1 MTNYFN
7 FDISKEASVFT
18 TAFYIVGYSDYL
30 KKLMR
35 DDPNVLPNYSSL
47 PVYVQDLD
55 MVNNKLEFKYHAY
68 YITVECNMINR
79 VEDEE
84 FIVKCWPVVYN
95 AGILATREK
104 SAKVKCWPV
113 VYNVGILK
121 TQEKSTKMNFGEYKT
136 FISMFETDTDYLY

>member
-7 FDISKEASVFT
+7 FDISKESSVFT
-18 TAFYIVGYSDYL
+18 TAFYIVGYSNYL

-35 DDPNVLPNYSSL
+35 YDPNVLSNYSSL

-55 MVNNKLEFKYHAY
+55 MVNNNLELKYPAF

-79 VEDEE
+79 EEDEE
-84 FIVKCWPVVYN
+84 FIVKCWPVVD
-95 AGILATREK
+95 
-104 SAKVKCWPV
+104 
-113 VYNVGILK
+113 NVGILT
-121 TQEKSTKMNFGEYKT
+121 TQENTTKMNFNEYKT

>member
-18 TAFYIVGYSDYL
+18 TTFYIVGYSNYL

-55 MVNNKLEFKYHAY
+55 MVNNKLELKYPAY
-68 YITVECNMINR
+68 YITVECDMINKE
-79 VEDEE
+79 EDEE
-84 FIVKCWPVVYN
+84 FIVKCWPVVD
-95 AGILATREK
+95 
-104 SAKVKCWPV
+104 
-113 VYNVGILK
+113 NVGILT
-121 TQEKSTKMNFGEYKT
+121 TQEKSTKMNSGEYKT
-136 FISMFETDTDYLY
+136 FISMFETDTDYTY

>member
-7 FDISKEASVFT
+7 FDIGKEASVFT
-18 TAFYIVGYSDYL
+18 TSFYIVGYSNYL

-55 MVNNKLEFKYHAY
+55 MVNNKLELKYPAY
-68 YITVECNMINR
+68 YITVECNMIDKE
-79 VEDEE
+79 EDEE

-95 AGILATREK
+95 AGILTTQEK
-104 SAKVKCWPV
+104 SAK
-113 VYNVGILK
+113 
-121 TQEKSTKMNFGEYKT
+121 MNFSEYKT
-136 FISMFETDTDYLY
+136 FISIFKTDTNYIY

>member
-7 FDISKEASVFT
+7 FDISEEASVFT

-47 PVYVQDLD
+47 PIYVQDLD
-55 MVNNKLEFKYHAY
+55 IVNNKLELKYPAY

-79 VEDEE
+79 EEDEE
-84 FIVKCWPVVYN
+84 FVVRCWPVMNNV
-95 AGILATREK
+95 GILAT
-104 SAKVKCWPV
+104 
-113 VYNVGILK
+113 
-121 TQEKSTKMNFGEYKT
+121 QEKTTKMNFYEYKT
-136 FISMFETDTDYLY
+136 FISMFETDTDYIS

>member
-18 TAFYIVGYSDYL
+18 TVFYIVGYSNYL

-47 PVYVQDLD
+47 PVYIKDLD
-55 MVNNKLEFKYHAY
+55 MVNNKLELKYPAY

-79 VEDEE
+79 EEDEE
-84 FIVKCWPVVYN
+84 FIVKCCPVMD
-95 AGILATREK
+95 
-104 SAKVKCWPV
+104 
-113 VYNVGILK
+113 NVGILT
-121 TQEKSTKMNFGEYKT
+121 TQEKSTKMNSNEYKT
-136 FISMFETDTDYLY
+136 FISIFKTDTDHLYYLI

>member
-47 PVYVQDLD
+47 PVYIKDLD
-55 MVNNKLEFKYHAY
+55 MVNNKLELKYPVY
-68 YITVECNMINR
+68 YITVECDMINKE
-79 VEDEE
+79 EDEE
-84 FIVKCWPVVYN
+84 FIVKCWPVMDNV
-95 AGILATREK
+95 GILTTCEK
-104 SAKVKCWPV
+104 SAK
-113 VYNVGILK
+113 
-121 TQEKSTKMNFGEYKT
+121 MNSSEYKT
-136 FISMFETDTDYLY
+136 FISIFKTDTDYLKYLYL